1 MNKLATLLLTLCM
14 ALASGAALAEDSGSN
29 SNNGHANMTKSEG
42 AKDAMPPNNVDNSQ
56 INTNGDSQSNGQN
69 NSQNMSKDE
78 MHKRAMCKD
87 GRCPDP
93 QKRIRLK
100 KKGWISRP
108 GNDRRRSRGASAPLF
123 RYANAQDSLT

>member
-87 GRCPDP
+87 GRCPEP
-93 QKRIRLK
+93 QKKDQAEKEGMDQPPR
-100 KKGWISRP
+100 
-108 GNDRRRSRGASAPLF
+108 
-123 RYANAQDSLT
+123 Q